1 MKKVR
6 KLQFHREIVNIEFDN
21 AINRPPL
28 FSEVPNRQGGAV
40 WYELYGIAFDKF
52 LKYMIP
58 IHIPL
63 RIPLD
68 IPLRISLCVP
78 LRIPLPL
85 RYALRYAF
93 RHAFCYTLLLVNIK
107 KSGSKQW

>member
-40 WYELYGIAFDKF
+40 WYELYGITIFSKTRKYDYLQYGY
-52 LKYMIP
+52 LK
-58 IHIPL
+58 
-63 RIPLD
+63 
-68 IPLRISLCVP
+68 
-78 LRIPLPL
+78 
-85 RYALRYAF
+85 
-93 RHAFCYTLLLVNIK
+93 K
-107 KSGSKQW
+107 KSYLTRKI